1 MSDYVS
7 FSEAL
12 LNLLQLLALTDAP
25 TEMIG
30 FAHVTCII
38 LEPTSWSSLLL
49 SSSSSST
56 LSWPGRFPLEHVRA
70 VSVFRLSSGGSSL
83 SSWRSDR
90 R

>member
-12 LNLLQLLALTDAP
+12 LNLLQPLALTDAP

-38 LEPTSWSSLLL
+38 LEPTTFLVLASFVVILI
-49 SSSSSST
+49 
-56 LSWPGRFPLEHVRA
+56 FY
-70 VSVFRLSSGGSSL
+70 SVLAGSL
-83 SSWRSDR
+83 ST
-90 R
+90 